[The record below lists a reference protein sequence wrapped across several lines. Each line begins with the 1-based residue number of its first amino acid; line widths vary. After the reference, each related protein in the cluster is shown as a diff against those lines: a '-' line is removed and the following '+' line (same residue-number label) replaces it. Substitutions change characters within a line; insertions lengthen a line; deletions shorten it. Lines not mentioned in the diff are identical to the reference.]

1 MRLENIPGLLVK
13 NSLLSFGRMTIPPL
27 QSATVSTSEEFSGT
41 ATTTAARMYTIDE
54 NDLVCYLFA
63 GHRYGM
69 RKGFH
74 LEADTPIVL
83 QTPSHELIKNWT
95 EPGDVDLLEFKWHD
109 KSQLDLDLTAAFEI
123 KRVLV
128 NAEGKLKGNPYGT
141 TQASGLVKMGF
152 RRVTLVHLILQE
164 PRYGSDGKSFLQT
177 TGPNLIC
184 FERIKNRPELK
195 ALREMGVHFAM
206 IGLGQHPE
214 SSFLSSVEFVYDF
227 VDANPITDT
236 PEIIANRSKL
246 ELGLLSLVQKMQS
259 DQMQYLPSL

>member
-1 MRLENIPGLLVK
+1 MNLDSAPGNIVK
-13 NSLLSFGRMTIPPL
+13 KAMLSFGRVTIPPL
-27 QSATVSTSEEFSGT
+27 QSATISTSEEHSG
-41 ATTTAARMYTIDE
+41 AENTTAARMYTIDE

-63 GHRYGM
+63 GHEYGM
-69 RKGFH
+69 REGFH
-74 LEADTPIVL
+74 LEADTPLVL
-83 QTPSHELIKNWT
+83 QSPSHDLIENWT

-109 KSQLDLDLTAAFEI
+109 KFQLDLNLTAAFEI

-177 TGPNLIC
+177 TGPNLNC
-184 FERIKNRPELK
+184 FERIKNKPEIK
-195 ALREMGVHFAM
+195 ALRELGVHFAM

-227 VDANPITDT
+227 IEAHPITDT
-236 PEIIANRSKL
+236 PEIIANRSNL
-246 ELGLLSLVQKMQS
+246 ELGLVSLVQKLHRNKMQP
-259 DQMQYLPSL
+259 LPTL